1 MSKKK
6 EDVSKMKK
14 VVGIMMILV
23 LCVSLIACGSPE
35 NEGNSTGDGKEAEI
49 TFWMQKYGSDPA
61 VQDKLMQEVTADFK
75 EKTGITVKYS
85 IIDWDSALTKYTLA
99 CTGGEA
105 PDVADIFFT
114 SSLIAMSNEGCG
126 PMEVNDVVA
135 EMGGDET
142 WYQAGK
148 DEANID
154 GDWYGIPWRFD
165 TRVLLYNTEDFKE
178 AGLEVPKT
186 WDDLIEAGKVLTEAD
201 DKGNISHAGLAWY
214 AGMSRFDQTWFTLLA
229 QAGGQLMNNDFSEF
243 VFDSPEG
250 EESLQF
256 LVDCIN
262 KEKICAS
269 SVDASYD
276 AVSEFMAGNVS
287 MVYGVT
293 GETKTSIE
301 NQAPQLNGKFAS
313 AVLPNKSG
321 EGVSSIAF
329 SAPISIF
336 KSTKN
341 AEASKEWV
349 KYFCSEEVQLKVSQE
364 LALLNSNINVMKDS
378 YFTEDEWLKTFVEQ
392 SSRSQSGDM
401 PISAWSQ
408 VDAWPDGPIPAMCN
422 KVVAG
427 EDIQQSL
434 SEGVKGAND
443 LIQK

>member
-1 MSKKK
+1 
-6 EDVSKMKK
+6 MKK
-14 VVGIMMILV
+14 MNKIVGILMVMV
-23 LCVSLIACGSPE
+23 LCTGLVACGKSSE
-35 NEGNSTGDGKEAEI
+35 KEKSGGEASGNEI

-61 VQDKLMQEVTADFK
+61 VQDKLMQEITADFK
-75 EKTGITVKYS
+75 EQTGITVNYS

-114 SSLIAMSNEGCG
+114 SSLVAMSNDGCG
-126 PMEVNDVVA
+126 PMEINDLVA
-135 EMGGDET
+135 DMGGEDT

-148 DEANID
+148 DEASID

-165 TRVLLYNTEDFKE
+165 TRVLLYNTEDFE
-178 AGLEVPKT
+178 NAGVEVPKT
-186 WDDLIEAGKVLTEAD
+186 WDELIEVGKALTKTD

-229 QAGGQLMNNDFSEF
+229 QAGGQLMNEDFTEF

-250 EESLQF
+250 QEALQF
-256 LVDCIN
+256 LVNCIN
-262 KEKICAS
+262 QEKICAS
-269 SVDASYD
+269 SVDSSYD

-293 GETKTSIE
+293 GETKNSID
-301 NQAPQLNGKFAS
+301 NQAPQLTDKFAS
-313 AVLPNKSG
+313 AILPNKSG

-336 KSTKN
+336 KTTQN
-341 AEASKEWV
+341 VEASKEWV
-349 KYFCSEEVQLKVSQE
+349 KYFCSEEVQLKVSKD
-364 LALLNSNINVMKDS
+364 LALLNSNVNVMADS
-378 YFTEDEWLKTFVEQ
+378 HFTEDAWLNTFVQQ
-392 SSRSQSGDM
+392 SGRSQSGDM
-401 PISAWSQ
+401 PIPEWSQ

-427 EDIQQSL
+427 EDIEKSL
-434 SEGVKGAND
+434 EDGVKGAND
-443 LIQK
+443 LIKQ

>member
-1 MSKKK
+1 MKR
-6 EDVSKMKK
+6 MKK
-14 VVGIMMILV
+14 LVAMMMMLV
-23 LCVSLIACGSPE
+23 LCMGLIACGSSPE
-35 NEGNSTGDGKEAEI
+35 KTTGSVDNQESKEAGGAEI
-49 TFWMQKYGSDPA
+49 SFWMQKYGSDPA
-61 VQDKLMQEVTADFK
+61 VQDKLMQELTADFK

-114 SSLIAMSNEGCG
+114 SSLAAMSQEGYG
-126 PMEVNDVVA
+126 PMEINDVVA

-165 TRVLLYNTEDFKE
+165 TRVLLYNTEDFKA
-178 AGLEVPKT
+178 AGLEAPKT
-186 WDDLIEAGKVLTEAD
+186 WDDLIAAGKALTTAD
-201 DKGNISHAGLAWY
+201 DKGNMNHAGLAWY

-229 QAGGQLMNNDFSEF
+229 QAGGQLMNDDFSQF

-250 EESLQF
+250 EEALQF
-256 LVDCIN
+256 LVNCIN
-262 KEKICAS
+262 EEKICAS

-276 AVSEFMAGNVS
+276 AISEFMAGNVS

-301 NQAPQLNGKFAS
+301 NQAPQLDGKFAS
-313 AVLPNKSG
+313 AVLPSKSG
-321 EGVSSIAF
+321 DGVSSIAF

-336 KSTKN
+336 KSTKDVD
-341 AEASKEWV
+341 ASKEWV
-349 KYFCSEEVQLKVSQE
+349 KYFCSEEVQLKVSKE
-364 LALLNSNINVMKDS
+364 LALLNSNVKVMEDS
-378 YFTEDEWLKTFVEQ
+378 YFTEDAWLKTFVDQ
-392 SSRSQSGDM
+392 SARSQSGDM
-401 PISAWSQ
+401 PIPEWSQ
-408 VDAWPDGPIPAMCN
+408 VDAWPDGPIPGMCN

-427 EDIQQSL
+427 EDIKQSL
-434 SEGVKGAND
+434 AAGVQGAND
-443 LIQK
+443 LIKK

>member
-1 MSKKK
+1 MG
-6 EDVSKMKK
+6 KMKK
-14 VVGIMMILV
+14 LMGVLLALV
-23 LCVSLIACGSPE
+23 LCVSLGACGKSSE
-35 NEGNSTGDGKEAEI
+35 KEKSEDKESGGEI

-61 VQDKLMQEVTADFK
+61 VQDKLMKEVTADFK
-75 EKTGITVKYS
+75 EKTGITVNYS

-114 SSLIAMSNEGCG
+114 NSLVAMSNEGCG
-126 PMEVNDVVA
+126 PMEINDVVA
-135 EMGGDET
+135 DMGGEDT

-148 DEANID
+148 DEASIN

-165 TRVLLYNTEDFKE
+165 TRVLLYNTEDFE
-178 AGLEVPKT
+178 AAGVEVPET
-186 WDDLIEAGKVLTEAD
+186 WDDLIKVGKALTKTD

-229 QAGGQLMNNDFSEF
+229 QAGGQLMNEDFSEF
-243 VFDSPEG
+243 VFNSAEG
-250 EESLQF
+250 QEALQF

-262 KEKICAS
+262 QEKICAS

-293 GETKTSIE
+293 GETKTSID
-301 NQAPQLNGKFAS
+301 NQAPQLKDKFAS
-313 AVLPNKSG
+313 AVMPNKSG

-336 KSTKN
+336 KTTQN
-341 AEASKEWV
+341 VDASKEWV
-349 KYFCSEEVQLKVSQE
+349 KYFCSEEVQLKVSKE
-364 LALLNSNINVMKDS
+364 LALLNSNVNVMADS
-378 YFTEDEWLKTFVEQ
+378 YFTEDAWLSTFVKQ
-392 SSRSQSGDM
+392 SERSQSGDM
-401 PISAWSQ
+401 PIPEWSQ

-427 EDIQQSL
+427 EDIMKSL
-434 SEGVKGAND
+434 EDGVKGAND
-443 LIQK
+443 LIK